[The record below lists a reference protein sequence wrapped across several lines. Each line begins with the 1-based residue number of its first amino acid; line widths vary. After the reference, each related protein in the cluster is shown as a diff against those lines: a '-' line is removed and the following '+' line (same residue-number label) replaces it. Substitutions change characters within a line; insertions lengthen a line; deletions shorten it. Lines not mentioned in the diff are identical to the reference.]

1 MNKIKLILICVVTVI
16 LIALG
21 ITVAIQSK
29 KISNLNESLSN
40 AITNEKA
47 LLLKNNDN
55 ENEIR
60 SLKLSVEQL
69 DYFNDS
75 ITEKLNQAR
84 KQLKIK
90 DADLKQ
96 LQYLKTLA
104 AKTDTVFIKDTIF
117 VEKTHIDTT
126 IGDQWYKLNLQ
137 LEYPNKITASPMF
150 ISEKSIIT
158 SVKKETIKP
167 PKKCKFARM
176 FQKKHKVVVVD
187 IQENNPYI
195 NTESYRH
202 VEIIKP

>member
-16 LIALG
+16 LVALG

-29 KISNLNESLSN
+29 KISNLNENLSN
-40 AITNEKA
+40 SITNEKA

-90 DADLKQ
+90 DANLKQ

-104 AKTDTVFIKDTIF
+104 TKTDTVFINDTIF
-117 VEKTHIDTT
+117 VEKTNLDTT

-137 LEYPNKITASPMF
+137 LEYPNKITASPRF
-150 ISEKSIIT
+150 VSEKSIIT

-176 FQKKHKVVVVD
+176 FQKKHKVIVVD

-195 NTESYRH
+195 NTENYRH

>member
-40 AITNEKA
+40 SVNNEKS
-47 LLLKNNDN
+47 LLLKNDNN

-84 KQLKIK
+84 KELKVK
-90 DADLKQ
+90 DADLKE
-96 LQYLKTLA
+96 LQYLQTLA
-104 AKTDTVFIKDTIF
+104 TKTDTVFIPDTIF
-117 VEKTHIDTT
+117 VEKTNLDTT
-126 IGDQWYKLNLQ
+126 MGDEWYQLNLQ
-137 LEYPNKITASPMF
+137 L
-150 ISEKSIIT
+150 
-158 SVKKETIKP
+158 
-167 PKKCKFARM
+167 
-176 FQKKHKVVVVD
+176 
-187 IQENNPYI
+187 
-195 NTESYRH
+195 
-202 VEIIKP
+202 